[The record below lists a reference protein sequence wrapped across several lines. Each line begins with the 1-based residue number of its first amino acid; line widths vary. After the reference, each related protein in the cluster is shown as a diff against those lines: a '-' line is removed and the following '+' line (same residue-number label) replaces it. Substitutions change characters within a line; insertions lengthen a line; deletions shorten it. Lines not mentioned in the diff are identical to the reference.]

1 MSRRDRHRVVVI
13 RLPGKALSGRETAD
27 RAIVGVM
34 EINVD
39 GQPMAAYQSG
49 AGDLAVIVAH
59 ELFGVTA
66 DIRGVVD
73 RLGRLGYYAIAPEF
87 HHRVQRHTDLPRDGT
102 GRQQGFELLHRLT
115 REQAVADVAATM
127 RYVAPRPVAMVGFSY
142 GGHLAYLAATQL
154 DLAATAVLYGGWL
167 TGTDIPLGR
176 PEPTIARPP
185 KGRLLYLVGDRDHV
199 ILAPE
204 RRIIRAA
211 LEPDHE
217 YVELSG
223 VEHAF
228 FWDKGPAR
236 DEAWRRI
243 EALLGQ
249 VEVASS
255 A

>member
-1 MSRRDRHRVVVI
+1 M
-13 RLPGKALSGRETAD
+13 
-27 RAIVGVM
+27 
-34 EINVD
+34 N

-49 AGDLAVIVAH
+49 DGDVAVIVAH

-87 HHRVQRHTDLPRDGT
+87 HHRAGRHTDLPRDET
-102 GRQQGFELLHRLT
+102 GRQQGFELLNRLT
-115 REQAVADVAATM
+115 GEQALADVAATM
-127 RYVAPRPVAMVGFSY
+127 HHVAPRPLAMVGFSY

-167 TGTDIPLGR
+167 TGTDIPLSR
-176 PEPTIARPP
+176 PEPTLTLTPGI
-185 KGRLLYLVGDRDHV
+185 KGRLVYLVGDQDHV
-199 ILAPE
+199 ITAAD
-204 RRIIRAA
+204 RRSIRAA
-211 LEPDHE
+211 LQPGHE
-217 YVELSG
+217 YVELAG
-223 VEHAF
+223 VGHAF
-228 FWDKGPAR
+228 FWDEGPAR

-249 VEVASS
+249 VEVVSS